1 MVKHI
6 LNYIRS
12 DENHDVAKIKSISM
26 MSTKIV
32 PGEDDLPLTTWELYL
47 EIETFKRFSEIVNPN
62 YLMPQF
68 SFTITETLVNIDN
81 EPREYL
87 NPDIL
92 NWLSEEEIKILH
104 QRLVWIGDLP
114 LVIDLNLPQSY
125 NEKNIQKTWSVDEIE
140 KILKMESDEID
151 IIKSQW
157 EKRRTYEKFGL

>member
-1 MVKHI
+1 
-6 LNYIRS
+6 
-12 DENHDVAKIKSISM
+12 
-26 MSTKIV
+26 
-32 PGEDDLPLTTWELYL
+32 
-47 EIETFKRFSEIVNPN
+47 
-62 YLMPQF
+62 MPQI

-81 EPREYL
+81 EPCEYL

-125 NEKNIQKTWSVDEIE
+125 NEKNIQKTWSADEIE